1 MTANESLVCSLTIFY
16 SGQTNGRNI
25 HRRPSRAS
33 SVLLSS
39 FFWVSSLFSLF
50 LFRVSS
56 SLSSRCC
63 GPLCFHL
70 LGNRHQHNSME
81 FECSVLLFKLFLFM
95 KERER
100 EWKRRVSL
108 SHYKLWSMGIRDIAL
123 VFFFLYSLLSL
134 LIVTNAQIHTTC
146 SIAVVGSRG
155 HLAIVDFNQ
164 LPSFYELQYKQKSN
178 KYFIFNSGIFFQC
191 NARNEN
197 FKTCS
202 YDTGLLLIFK
212 ICYKNKKKYF
222 K

>member
-1 MTANESLVCSLTIFY
+1 MDETSIEDPQGLHQF
-16 SGQTNGRNI
+16 
-25 HRRPSRAS
+25 S
-33 SVLLSS
+33 SLLSFEFLLS
-39 FFWVSSLFSLF
+39 FLYF
-50 LFRVSS
+50 SS

-81 FECSVLLFKLFLFM
+81 FECSLLLFKLFLFM

-108 SHYKLWSMGIRDIAL
+108 SQYKLWSMGIRDIAL

-178 KYFIFNSGIFFQC
+178 KIFYF
-191 NARNEN
+191 
-197 FKTCS
+197 
-202 YDTGLLLIFK
+202 
-212 ICYKNKKKYF
+212 
-222 K
+222 